1 MVWQKNAVCRRESA
15 KKIEHLRRK
24 RPDGQMRIGCIGS
37 GLSATLPLNTR
48 ECHRKYAPVW
58 RRPLFRRK
66 KHRACRAHRQRY
78 NETSPLFC
86 RQKRHQKVKIS
97 AKRIRTRET
106 ILKHRQ
112 AVYGYDRHLSGP
124 PLDCRR
130 VSGYRAA
137 AGLAPA
143 ARRRAS
149 AHAPDSAKRQ
159 SSVKFPE
166 MNGVFSEGLS
176 EVSRKELR
184 IY

>member
-1 MVWQKNAVCRRESA
+1 MRKGVASRLKFRCRSGRLWTVCRRESA
-15 KKIEHLRRK
+15 KKIERLRRK

-112 AVYGYDRHLSGP
+112 AVYGYDRHLSGL

-130 VSGYRAA
+130 VSGIGPPQVLRPPQGGAQ
-137 AGLAPA
+137 APM
-143 ARRRAS
+143 RR
-149 AHAPDSAKRQ
+149 PQQKAKFH
-159 SSVKFPE
+159 KIP
-166 MNGVFSEGLS
+166 
-176 EVSRKELR
+176 
-184 IY
+184 